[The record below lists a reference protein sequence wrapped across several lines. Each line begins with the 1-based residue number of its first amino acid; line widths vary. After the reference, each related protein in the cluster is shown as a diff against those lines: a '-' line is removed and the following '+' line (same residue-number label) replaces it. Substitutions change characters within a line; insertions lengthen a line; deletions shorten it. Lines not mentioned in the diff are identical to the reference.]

1 MGITYTIL
9 HDPEDKFSRAFRSIS
24 VPESFL
30 INADGEIVHT
40 WKGQFDAM
48 SEDAQAKV
56 INIVGNSED
65 RGIDRTVDDNSN
77 LNINSKCIKR
87 PKIRLTKSYSLLRS
101 HPMKINL
108 YLLRCLPILVPLQ
121 PIKLLLILLH
131 LEQASKFSLTMF
143 LFLLSCYSGCL
154 FFLDSKFVGI

>member
-77 LNINSKCIKR
+77 LNINSSCT
-87 PKIRLTKSYSLLRS
+87 LAAQKS
-101 HPMKINL
+101 
-108 YLLRCLPILVPLQ
+108 
-121 PIKLLLILLH
+121 
-131 LEQASKFSLTMF
+131 
-143 LFLLSCYSGCL
+143 G
-154 FFLDSKFVGI
+154 